1 MKPSL
6 RKITAV
12 LPVAAI
18 EPSLPFWEVVGLTRT
33 VEVPHGDA
41 LGFVILAGRD
51 LEVMLQTHASIADDV
66 PALAEAARQG
76 PTFLFIEVDDIGA
89 IEQALAGRELVFPRR
104 TTFYGATE
112 VGYREPGG
120 HYVTFAQ
127 FPPGE

>member
-6 RKITAV
+6 QKITAV

-18 EPSLPFWEVVGLTRT
+18 EPSLPFWEAVGLTRT

-51 LEVMLQTHASIADDV
+51 LEVMLQTHASIADDM
-66 PALAEAARQG
+66 PSLADAARQG
-76 PTFLFIEVDDIGA
+76 PTFLFIEVDDIDA
-89 IEQALAGRELVFPRR
+89 IERALAGRELAFPRR

>member
-18 EPSLPFWEVVGLTRT
+18 EPSLPFWEAVGLTRT

-41 LGFVILAGRD
+41 LGFVILAGRE
-51 LEVMLQTHASIADDV
+51 LEVMLQTHASIADDM
-66 PALAEAARQG
+66 PSLAEAARQG
-76 PTFLFIEVDDIGA
+76 PTFLFIEVDDIDA
-89 IEQALAGRELVFPRR
+89 IERALAGRELAFPRR